1 MISRGRSCAGSFRSR
16 SSKQILLIVPV
27 ASSPTYFLLLLV
39 LLSELDVVLALEGV
53 RPPSSVSHVVVC
65 RLFPYMALGAEL
77 ERGMALSWEEVGVV
91 VAARTGL
98 DLSAIGVL

>member
-1 MISRGRSCAGSFRSR
+1 M
-16 SSKQILLIVPV
+16 
-27 ASSPTYFLLLLV
+27 TYFLLLPV
-39 LLSELDVVLALEGV
+39 LLSELEVVLALEGV

-77 ERGMALSWEEVGVV
+77 DRGTALSWAEVGVV

-98 DLSAIGVL
+98 DFSAVGVL

>member
-1 MISRGRSCAGSFRSR
+1 MRRGERRSR
-16 SSKQILLIVPV
+16 SDARSRGCPKTFLGF
-27 ASSPTYFLLLLV
+27 ASTCFLLLLV
-39 LLSELDVVLALEGV
+39 LLSELEVVLALEGA

-77 ERGMALSWEEVGVV
+77 DRGTALSWEEVGVA

-98 DLSAIGVL
+98 DFSAVGVL